1 MAIYEMKDYMA
12 KAREAVGEG
21 IVLLRNEGAV
31 LPLQKGSRAAV
42 SLIITRAG
50 PVREVWSTPVT

>member
-31 LPLQKGSRAAV
+31 LPFQKGSRAAV
-42 SLIITRAG
+42 FGREDRAFRPG
-50 PVREVWSTPVT
+50 TV